1 MSFLFLCCSLCALIV
16 SGWPLARI
24 LGHADDV
31 FEQCYQSAILGAL
44 IHGGIAVALAAL
56 GIFHIAV
63 HAIIVLAQ
71 GGVAVWWLI
80 RHQRPL
86 WPSAA
91 EQHATNLTIALAMT
105 AVLLVTLWLNRTPSE
120 VIFGARDAGIYANTG
135 FMIAR
140 TGSIVQHD
148 PVLADI
154 AQRRNQDA
162 GAAQAWSNLL
172 GVQAAERFMS
182 SRMRLAGLFVN
193 EAEAQS
199 GAYVPQFLHLFPAWI
214 ALFSALFGVAYGLLA
229 TGLAGVLGVWSVGM
243 AARVMHHPWSGVI
256 AMSVLALNAVQVWF
270 SRYPMAETTA
280 QWLFFAAVYGIAKIA
295 TDTPRPDR
303 LSAVIAGAAIGQI
316 ILARLDFVF
325 VVAPVLVW
333 VAWRW
338 VTQRIDTPFRW
349 LLGGFAV
356 TGGHGML
363 HLLTISRG
371 YFVDTFFARLQDTA
385 ISALLVFPLLTPRLQ
400 QTFLLRPCSPLTA
413 QPCPGESIAD
423 APWQYG
429 RIVGEIL
436 LVALVV
442 YAFFW
447 VRRHHQRITDHLPAL
462 WPWYQRAMRVAAVGL
477 VVAASYAYFVR
488 PQIITTT
495 NLAALPGCVTPE
507 QLRAPHGVCLDLQ
520 GYVGAPIAPPVY
532 ADPVSAQVSALWDT
546 LRGRPHEITP
556 LRDLYANSMAN
567 LVRVGWYLSPLGVF
581 MAVLGASIVLWQ
593 GINRRNWLFVLV
605 TLGTAVLYIQLSY
618 GTSSQTYIYIMRR
631 YLTNVYPGFAVF
643 IGIFAVTL
651 WHQAWWRKVASI
663 ASTALL
669 TLFLV
674 ITVRPVLAEVELR
687 GALTS
692 VAQIATLSQPGDVTL
707 IRGGSPNYGA
717 ARDSIDVLALP
728 LVAIHDQA
736 VFGIRSLTP
745 EKYGR
750 ELTTVWQGWMNE
762 GRSVFYVAGAN
773 GALWMPNMHLVKK
786 EPITVNLPEFS
797 QLLNQKPGSFGRM
810 QISYQRYQIVAGS
823 GRLPERIDT
832 SDTASQVSGFYPSEQ
847 DTTQRTFAWTTG
859 DAVIRMPLPTA
870 PTTIAITAAAG
881 TNIANIPAQRLCL
894 AYAGQALPWID
905 GEPTWQE
912 AGCATLTSTSGT
924 YTFALTTIPTS
935 ATDTLLIKLASTPW
949 VPADVDPLQ
958 NDRRT
963 LGFQFEEA
971 AYIP

>member
-1 MSFLFLCCSLCALIV
+1 MSFLFLCCSLCAIII

-24 LGHADDV
+24 LGHAEDI
-31 FEQCYQSAILGAL
+31 FEQCYQSAIIGAL
-44 IHGGIAVALAAL
+44 IHGGVAVALAAL

-63 HAIIVLAQ
+63 HIAIVLVQ
-71 GGVAVWWLI
+71 GGAAVWWLM
-80 RHQRPL
+80 RQQHTL
-86 WPSAA
+86 WPSRR
-91 EQHATNLTIALAMT
+91 ERDATNLPIALAMT
-105 AVLLVTLWLNRTPSE
+105 SILLVTLWLNRTPSE

-140 TGSIVQHD
+140 TGGIIQHD
-148 PVLADI
+148 PVLAAI
-154 AQRRNQDA
+154 AQRREHDA

-182 SRMRLAGLFVN
+182 SRMRLAGLFVD
-193 EAEAQS
+193 EATATS

-214 ALFSALFGVAYGLLA
+214 ALFSAVYGISYGLLA
-229 TGLAGVLGVWSVGM
+229 TGLAGALGVWSVGM

-256 AMSVLALNAVQVWF
+256 AMGVLALNAVQVWF

-280 QWLFFAAVYGIAKIA
+280 QWLFFAAIYGVAKIA
-295 TDTPRPDR
+295 HDTPRPDR
-303 LSAVIAGAAIGQI
+303 LSAVIAGAAIGQLM
-316 ILARLDFVF
+316 LARLDFVF
-325 VVAPVLVW
+325 VVAPVVVW
-333 VAWRW
+333 VLWRW

-356 TGGHGML
+356 TGGHGIL

-371 YFVDTFFARLQDTA
+371 YFIDTFFARLQDTA

-429 RIVGEIL
+429 RIAGEIL
-436 LVALVV
+436 LVVIIIAT
-442 YAFFW
+442 FFW
-447 VRRHHQRITDHLPAL
+447 VRQHHQRITQHLPTL
-462 WPWYQRAMRVAAVGL
+462 WPWYQRTMRIAAVGI
-477 VVAASYAYFVR
+477 VIAAGYAYFIR
-488 PQIITTT
+488 PQIITPT
-495 NLAALPGCVTPE
+495 NLVALPGCVAPA
-507 QLRAPHGVCLDLQ
+507 QIRAPQGVCLALQ
-520 GYVGAPIAPPVY
+520 GYVGAPVAPPIY
-532 ADPVSAQVSALWDT
+532 ADPVSQRLTALWDA
-546 LRGRPHEITP
+546 LRGRPHELTP

-567 LVRVGWYLSPLGVF
+567 LVRVGWYLSPLGIF

-593 GINRRNWLFVLV
+593 GVNRRNWLFVLV
-605 TLGTAVLYIQLSY
+605 TLGTAMLYIQLSY

-643 IGIFAVTL
+643 IGIFTVTL
-651 WHQAWWRKVASI
+651 WSPVWWRKLASV

-669 TLFLV
+669 ALFLV
-674 ITVRPVLAEVELR
+674 ITVRPVVAEVELR
-687 GALTS
+687 GAIRS
-692 VAQIATLSQPGDVTL
+692 VAHIATLSQPDDITL

-750 ELTTVWQGWMNE
+750 ELASLWQTWMDE
-762 GRSVFYVAGAN
+762 GRAVFYIAGAN
-773 GALWMPNMHLVKK
+773 GALWMPDMHLVKK
-786 EPITVNLPEFS
+786 EPIAITVPEFS
-797 QLLNQKPGSFGRM
+797 QLLNQKPGTFGRM
-810 QISYQRYQIVAGS
+810 QISYQRYQIVAGP
-823 GRLPERIDT
+823 GRLPDRIDT
-832 SDTASQVSGFYPSEQ
+832 SDTASQVSGFYPYEQ
-847 DTTQRTFAWTTG
+847 DSTERTYAWTTG
-859 DAVIRMPLPTA
+859 DAVIRMPLPTT

-894 AYAGQALPWID
+894 AYAGQALPWT
-905 GEPTWQE
+905 EHEVTWQE
-912 AGCATLTSTSGT
+912 AGCVALTATSGT
-924 YTFALTTIPTS
+924 YTFTLTDIPPS

-949 VPADVDPLQ
+949 VPAEVDPLQ